1 MFDQLKAQPQDK
13 ILQLIA
19 MFRDDPRTTKI
30 DLGVGVYK
38 DATGLTPV
46 MRAVKAAEKKLW
58 ETETTKTYTGL
69 AGEPAYNAA
78 LSSMILGDAVATDRI
93 ASIATPGGTGAIRQA
108 LELIRLATPDAT
120 VWLSNPTWPN
130 HPSIIKFLGM
140 KMAEYRYFDAAT
152 RGVDFG
158 GLMQDLATIKAG
170 DVVLLHGCC
179 HNPTGANLDAAQWD
193 QVIALLA
200 QRGAIP
206 LVDLAYQGFG
216 DGLEDDAAA
225 TRKIAAAFPEVLIA
239 ASCSKNF
246 GIYRERTGILIGIGA
261 AAGKGVLQGN
271 LNFLNR
277 QNYSFPPD
285 HGARLVTMILEDAA
299 LKARDFV
306 QHLQT
311 QDLVGTRP
319 WLLNVNIPNR
329 PRAELKPLRVT
340 RLGRRHAAEPVI
352 TQVNPRG
359 ETMYWIGSAGPAK
372 DDREGTDFHAT
383 HLGHVSLTP
392 LHVDLTEYPSLS
404 LWAQRLEE
412 GAA

>member
-19 MFRDDPRTTKI
+19 MYRDDPRATKI

-78 LSSMILGDAVATDRI
+78 LSSMILGDAVSADRI
-93 ASIATPGGTGAIRQA
+93 ASVATPGGTGAIRQA
-108 LELIRLATPDAT
+108 LELIRLATPAAT
-120 VWLSNPTWPN
+120 VWISNPTWPN
-130 HPSIIKFLGM
+130 HPSIIRYLGM
-140 KMAEYRYFDAAT
+140 NMAEYRYFDPST
-152 RGVDFG
+152 RGVDFT
-158 GLMQDLATIKAG
+158 GLMEDLAKVKAG

-193 QVIALLA
+193 GVITLLA
-200 QRGAIP
+200 ARGAIP

-216 DGLEDDAAA
+216 DGLEQDAVA
-225 TRKIAAAFPEVLIA
+225 TRHIAARFPEVLIA

-246 GIYRERTGILIGIGA
+246 GIYRERTGILIGLGA

-299 LKARDFV
+299 LRADWMAELEEVRLNMLTLRQTLADELRKATNSDRFDFV
-306 QHLQT
+306 ATHR
-311 QDLVGTRP
+311 GMFS
-319 WLLNVNIPNR
+319 
-329 PRAELKPLRVT
+329 
-340 RLGRRHAAEPVI
+340 RLGLTEA
-352 TQVNPRG
+352 QVNTLRDDHG
-359 ETMYWIGSAGPAK
+359 IYMVGDSRINIAGLNARTVPVLA
-372 DDREGTDFHAT
+372 AAI
-383 HLGHVSLTP
+383 
-392 LHVDLTEYPSLS
+392 
-404 LWAQRLEE
+404 AQVA
-412 GAA
+412 G